1 MMKNNMSE
9 SLTLQDQVFFSI
21 VVPVH
26 NAVNTLEYCVN
37 SVLNQQYDRWELL
50 LVENGSKD
58 DSLALCRAFEEK
70 DSRIRV
76 FTTQTGPSEAR
87 NCGIDKARGS
97 YLLFL
102 DSDDALCG
110 ELAAL
115 AEKLKGNCDLCFLTH
130 NNASQNGQIVSSF
143 YAAQVDRL
151 THVSGRAAYQYLYG
165 ELHIATSSCVYAYH
179 KAFLDEQKIRFAQD
193 LYIGEDMHF
202 ATRALWLAQC
212 VEMLPEPMLR
222 FTLNDGGSL
231 TTSMNAASC
240 KNLKKAMLR
249 GIRFASDL
257 EEHDSAVF
265 LEPYQNSGLWML
277 YVYGGMS
284 KCEQDCCKEEMRWI
298 CGIMQHSTKVRFWL
312 PAVIAEVF
320 GVRLT
325 AKMARLMKSLIY
337 TVSARRKRF
346 LDLVQ
351 SSES

>member
-102 DSDDALCG
+102 DADDALCG

-130 NNASQNGQIVSSF
+130 INASQNGQIVPSF
-143 YAAQVDRL
+143 YTAHVERL
-151 THVSGRAAYQYLYG
+151 THASGRTAYQYLYG
-165 ELHIATSSCVYAYH
+165 ELHIAASSCVYAYR
-179 KAFLDEQKIRFAQD
+179 KAFLDEQNIQFAQD

-222 FTLNDGGSL
+222 FTLNDSGSL

-240 KNLKKAMLR
+240 KNLKEAIFY
-249 GIRFASDL
+249 GTQFAFDFM
-257 EEHDSAVF
+257 EHDKTRF

-277 YVYGGMS
+277 FVYGGMS
-284 KCEQDCCKEEMRWI
+284 KREQDYCKEEMRWI
-298 CGIMQHSTKVRFWL
+298 CRVMQHSAKMRFWL
-312 PAVIAEVF
+312 PAVIAGVF

-325 AKMARLMKSLIY
+325 AKMVRMMKYLVC
-337 TVSARRKRF
+337 TVSARRK
-346 LDLVQ
+346 
-351 SSES
+351 